1 MSTVWTS
8 PTQLELS
15 AQACHGSS
23 LTPVIHRKICYLYFI
38 MLHQDALSLSL
49 FYTIEPSTQLPLVS
63 PKLHRGSTR
72 PNSNGRERH
81 RWHTSGDFSLLCLS
95 MLISIC
101 EGRKHISHT
110 WRGHRHFPITK
121 PAFAPHKHFTGTVS
135 NRWWS
140 WTREKR
146 FVPNQEF
153 ELRVERSGQA
163 EFKLL

>member
-1 MSTVWTS
+1 MDLSHTARALSSGLPRFLTDTCDTS
-8 PTQLELS
+8 QNLLPL
-15 AQACHGSS
+15 
-23 LTPVIHRKICYLYFI
+23 
-38 MLHQDALSLSL
+38 LHHASPRRALSLSL

-135 NRWWS
+135 NRWIS
-140 WTREKR
+140 LDIDPNANDLRSLAKFQKQPSCRLLILERE
-146 FVPNQEF
+146 
-153 ELRVERSGQA
+153 S
-163 EFKLL
+163 